1 MNQTDSPAGHDRLPL
16 AAVVAAAAIA
26 TALAY
31 RGMVLF
37 GLEVAGMVPAE
48 AYMLAGFLE
57 IALIAVALMARRAA
71 LNARPYGV
79 LLTLTWILS
88 GTSGTFAALHEV
100 AVMNGSTPYMVVFRF
115 VPPLVAALMWHLAL
129 VGERHLVTGN
139 TLDERRRERRVH
151 RFIVSAERWRDAR
164 RDDAGGRAD
173 ARRVRAAHRRQQT
186 ARDRA
191 LKLLTVEEFD
201 ARTRAWVD
209 RFEAAAR
216 HGERLDALGASA
228 AARRG
233 VRRGGRGGHDV
244 DDAPTSPSALVET
257 DEPAPGVEEE
267 QQPAAASP
275 DPLPVAVVQSAV
287 PAPVA
292 AAQQIARDEQ
302 ATVILE
308 LHHEGLSERAIADRV
323 PWSRSTVNRVLK
335 KHGARSDAQTPSL
348 LDEAVQA

>member
-1 MNQTDSPAGHDRLPL
+1 MNQTDSPAGHRRLPL
-16 AAVVAAAAIA
+16 VAVVAAAAIA

-57 IALIAVALMARRAA
+57 VALIAVALMARSAA
-71 LNARPYGV
+71 LDGRPYGV

-88 GTSGTFAALHEV
+88 GTSGVFAALHEV

-139 TLDERRRERRVH
+139 TLDERRREHRVH

-173 ARRVRAAHRRQQT
+173 ARRVRAAHRRQQA

-191 LKLLTVEEFD
+191 LKLLAVEEFD

-233 VRRGGRGGHDV
+233 MRRGGHDV
-244 DDAPTSPSALVET
+244 DAAPTSTLAR
-257 DEPAPGVEEE
+257 AAEEE
-267 QQPAAASP
+267 LQAAAASP
-275 DPLPVAVVQSAV
+275 APPPVAAVQSVV
-287 PAPVA
+287 PAPDV

-308 LHHEGLSERAIADRV
+308 LHREGLSERAIADRV

-335 KHGARSDAQTPSL
+335 KHGARSDAQSPSL
-348 LDEAVQA
+348 LEAVQA

>member
-1 MNQTDSPAGHDRLPL
+1 
-16 AAVVAAAAIA
+16 
-26 TALAY
+26 
-31 RGMVLF
+31 
-37 GLEVAGMVPAE
+37 MVPAE

-57 IALIAVALMARRAA
+57 IALIAVAIMARSAA
-71 LNARPYGV
+71 LDGRPYGV

-100 AVMNGSTPYMVVFRF
+100 AIMNGSTPYMVVFRF

-164 RDDAGGRAD
+164 RDDAGGRTD

-233 VRRGGRGGHDV
+233 VRRGGHDV
-244 DDAPTSPSALVET
+244 DDAPATSPAPVQT
-257 DEPAPGVEEE
+257 DQPVRGAAEELRR
-267 QQPAAASP
+267 ATASP
-275 DPLPVAVVQSAV
+275 GPRPDEVVQSAV
-287 PAPVA
+287 PAPDVA
-292 AAQQIARDEQ
+292 ARQIARAER
-302 ATVILE
+302 AAIILE
-308 LHHEGLSERAIADRV
+308 LHAAGLSGPGIAART
-323 PWSRSTVNRVLK
+323 PWSKSTVNRVLK
-335 KHGARSDAQTPSL
+335 EHGARRPDVQAPSL
-348 LDEAVQA
+348 LEAVQA

>member
-1 MNQTDSPAGHDRLPL
+1 MSQTDPPAGHRRLPIV
-16 AAVVAAAAIA
+16 AVVAAAAIA

-48 AYMLAGFLE
+48 AYLLAGFLE
-57 IALIAVALMARRAA
+57 VSLIAVALMARSAA
-71 LNARPYGV
+71 LDGRPYGV

-88 GTSGTFAALHEV
+88 GTSGVFAALHEV

-139 TLDERRRERRVH
+139 TLDERRLERRVH

-164 RDDAGGRAD
+164 RDDVGGRAD
-173 ARRVRAAHRRQQT
+173 ARRVRAAHRRQQA

-191 LKLLTVEEFD
+191 LKLVAVEEFD

-216 HGERLDALGASA
+216 HGERLDALGASP

-233 VRRGGRGGHDV
+233 VRRGGHDV
-244 DDAPTSPSALVET
+244 DDAPTSTPALVKT
-257 DEPAPGVEEE
+257 DKPAPAAVEEP
-267 QQPAAASP
+267 QPAAASP
-275 DPLPVAVVQSAV
+275 DPRPVPVVQTAV
-287 PAPVA
+287 PAPDV
-292 AAQQIARDEQ
+292 AAQQFARDEQ
-302 ATVILE
+302 AVVILE
-308 LHHEGLSERAIADRV
+308 LHREGLSERAIADRV

-335 KHGARSDAQTPSL
+335 KHGARSDAQPPSL
-348 LDEAVQA
+348 LEAVQA

>member
-1 MNQTDSPAGHDRLPL
+1 MSQTESPAGHRRLPL
-16 AAVVAAAAIA
+16 IAVVVAAAIA

-37 GLEVAGMVPAE
+37 GLDVAGMDPAE
-48 AYMLAGFLE
+48 AYLLAGFLE
-57 IALIAVALMARRAA
+57 VALIAVALMARSAA
-71 LNARPYGV
+71 LDGRPYGV

-88 GTSGTFAALHEV
+88 GTSGLFAALHEV
-100 AVMNGSTPYMVVFRF
+100 AVLNGSTPYMVAFRF

-173 ARRVRAAHRRQQT
+173 ARRVRAAHRRQQA

-191 LKLLTVEEFD
+191 LKLLAVEEFD

-233 VRRGGRGGHDV
+233 VRRGDHDI
-244 DDAPTSPSALVET
+244 DQTPAPT
-257 DEPAPGVEEE
+257 
-267 QQPAAASP
+267 
-275 DPLPVAVVQSAV
+275 

-292 AAQQIARDEQ
+292 TQAAPAAGDAQPTATSPQSPAVAVPSSAVAAPDVAAQQIARDEQ
-302 ATVILE
+302 AAVILE
-308 LHHEGLSERAIADRV
+308 LHHQGLSERAIADRV

-335 KHGARSDAQTPSL
+335 KHGARRPGTQAPSL
-348 LDEAVQA
+348 LEAVQA

>member
-1 MNQTDSPAGHDRLPL
+1 MSQTESPAGHRRLPL
-16 AAVVAAAAIA
+16 VAVVAAAAIA

-57 IALIAVALMARRAA
+57 VSLIAVALMARSAA
-71 LNARPYGV
+71 LDARPYGV
-79 LLTLTWILS
+79 LLTLTWLLS
-88 GTSGTFAALHEV
+88 GTSGMFAALHEV

-151 RFIVSAERWRDAR
+151 RFIVNAERWRDAR
-164 RDDAGGRAD
+164 RDDAGGRTD
-173 ARRVRAAHRRQQT
+173 ARRVRAAHRRQQA

-191 LKLLTVEEFD
+191 LKLLAVEEFD
-201 ARTRAWVD
+201 TRTRAWVD

-233 VRRGGRGGHDV
+233 VRRGGHDV
-244 DDAPTSPSALVET
+244 VDAPTSTLALVEM
-257 DEPAPGVEEE
+257 DEPAAAHVEEL
-267 QQPAAASP
+267 QPVAASP
-275 DPLPVAVVQSAV
+275 DARSVAVVQSAV
-287 PAPVA
+287 PAPDV

-308 LHHEGLSERAIADRV
+308 LHREGLSERAIADRV

-335 KHGARSDAQTPSL
+335 KHGARSDAQATL
-348 LDEAVQA
+348 LEAVQA

>member
-1 MNQTDSPAGHDRLPL
+1 MNQTDSPAGHRRLPL

-57 IALIAVALMARRAA
+57 IALIAVAAMARSAA
-71 LNARPYGV
+71 LDGRPYGV

-88 GTSGTFAALHEV
+88 GTSGVFAALHEV

-164 RDDAGGRAD
+164 RDDAGARAD

-233 VRRGGRGGHDV
+233 VRRGGHDV
-244 DDAPTSPSALVET
+244 DGAAATSTSSVET
-257 DEPAPGVEEE
+257 HEPE
-267 QQPAAASP
+267 PAAAEEQRPAALSP
-275 DPLPVAVVQSAV
+275 DPQPVAVAAGRAV
-287 PAPVA
+287 PAPDV

-308 LHHEGLSERAIADRV
+308 LHREGLSERAIADRV

-335 KHGARSDAQTPSL
+335 KHGARRPDVQTPSL
-348 LDEAVQA
+348 LEAGQA